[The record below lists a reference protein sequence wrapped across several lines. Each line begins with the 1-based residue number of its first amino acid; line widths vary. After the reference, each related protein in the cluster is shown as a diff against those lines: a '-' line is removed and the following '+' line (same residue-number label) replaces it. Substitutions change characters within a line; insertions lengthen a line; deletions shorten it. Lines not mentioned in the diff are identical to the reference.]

1 MRLWINYSSKWI
13 ESEKWQTRYIKYVH
27 FKTALKLI
35 MEIPQN
41 CMNMDKTHCHLHM
54 PVVRAFHNETFTNE
68 VRSWFYLVHHS
79 NLLCSFMKLLQIAL
93 QPKPNCCWNAFSKM
107 ENTEKYNTVIVSQ
120 PTLYIVFL
128 NYIVLYFQVF
138 NIVSHWGIDNTED
151 ILWPF
156 LSEYPNNTPHRFINQ
171 ITLQPFIRSQGIKS
185 VLKTTTCSNAQKS

>member
-1 MRLWINYSSKWI
+1 M
-13 ESEKWQTRYIKYVH
+13 
-27 FKTALKLI
+27 
-35 MEIPQN
+35 
-41 CMNMDKTHCHLHM
+41 
-54 PVVRAFHNETFTNE
+54 
-68 VRSWFYLVHHS
+68 RSWFYLVHHS

-128 NYIVLYFQVF
+128 NYTVLYFQVF
-138 NIVSHWGIDNTED
+138 NIVSHWGIDNTGD

-156 LSEYPNNTPHRFINQ
+156 SSEYPNNIPHRFINQ

-185 VLKTTTCSNAQKS
+185 VLKNHHMQQCTKELMQSALLAVLFLTCITISSVQLQLQSMSLHVLERQKLDF

>member
-1 MRLWINYSSKWI
+1 M
-13 ESEKWQTRYIKYVH
+13 
-27 FKTALKLI
+27 
-35 MEIPQN
+35 
-41 CMNMDKTHCHLHM
+41 
-54 PVVRAFHNETFTNE
+54 
-68 VRSWFYLVHHS
+68 RSWFYLVHHS

-120 PTLYIVFL
+120 PTLYIVLL

-156 LSEYPNNTPHRFINQ
+156 LSEYPNNIPHRFISQ

-185 VLKTTTCSNAQKS
+185 VLRNHHMSQCTKELMQSAFLAVLFLTCITISPVQLQLQFMSLHVLERQKLDF